1 MDKLMDK
8 VIDAF
13 KREFGDDARF
23 EEGDTLVFELNDC
36 TLILSYE
43 DNTLKQE
50 IIGNKPIKVDYSTGF
65 YESKDD
71 DNDVTVEIVYR
82 FSILSDHDK
91 KSVLR
96 NYTQINY
103 SIDENISVLIK
114 ELQENGLKDRFL
126 ESIREMDGE

>member
-13 KREFGDDARF
+13 KREFGDDAKF

-43 DNTLKQE
+43 DKTVKEE
-50 IIGNKPIKVDYSTGF
+50 IIGNKPIKVDYAAGF
-65 YESKDD
+65 YD
-71 DNDVTVEIVYR
+71 DNDLTIEIMYR

-96 NYTQINY
+96 NYTQIKY
-103 SIDENISVLIK
+103 SIDEDISVLIN

-126 ESIREMDGE
+126 ESIKEKESE

>member
-82 FSILSDHDK
+82 FSIL
-91 KSVLR
+91 
-96 NYTQINY
+96 
-103 SIDENISVLIK
+103 
-114 ELQENGLKDRFL
+114 
-126 ESIREMDGE
+126 